1 MSDERGQ
8 AAAGFLGALMILG
21 GVLIAALCGLCTL
34 VMIGTGL
41 SSGGRGQSGI
51 IVLALVIGGI
61 PTAFGGILIWGGIM
75 VARNAQRPAPKVKLD
90 TFD

>member
-1 MSDERGQ
+1 VSDERGQ